1 MKQIWMTLV
10 VGLILALGSSGLEA
24 QQAPPAK
31 RTTAKKRPRK
41 AKKVWTNDDFP
52 ERPAP
57 KAEKAEKAEK
67 KTEPLTEEEKKA
79 AVNEKLEELDARKA
93 RAQGDV
99 DLLQERREALLAEIR
114 ALEKKL
120 AAKPDQRKQL
130 AINVQVQEK
139 RKQLLM
145 VDDQLGLD
153 RFKVQKV
160 QYEKE
165 ELLAPYD
172 TGDYGVP
179 LTAKE
184 KAEQKKQGP

>member
-1 MKQIWMTLV
+1 MKQAWLILLC
-10 VGLILALGSSGLEA
+10 GLILALGAGGLEA

-31 RTTAKKRPRK
+31 QTAAKKRPRK

-67 KTEPLTEEEKKA
+67 KTKPVAEEEKKVA
-79 AVNEKLEELDARKA
+79 LKKGLEELDTRQA

-99 DLLQERREALLAEIR
+99 DWLQSQRDGLRAEIR
-114 ALEKKL
+114 ALEKKRD
-120 AAKPDQRKQL
+120 AAPTEREKV
-130 AINVQVQEK
+130 AIHAQVQGK
-139 RKQLLM
+139 RKELLM
-145 VDDQLGLD
+145 LEDQFLVG
-153 RFKVQKV
+153 RTKVEQIK
-160 QYEKE
+160 YDKK
-165 ELLAPYD
+165 ELLAPYE